1 MAFLALL
8 VVAGVAGA
16 EQHRAVGSL
25 VRPAAVRVLPAPASF
40 SVRQRAP
47 ALEPAVNFTGTWRL
61 ARQENFDEF
70 LRSAGVPWPLRR
82 LASVD
87 RPRMVIRHDGGR
99 FVWQHREAKKT
110 QVIDAVIGSGVT
122 VSCRSPVSTRA
133 RRSSSPFF
141 AYRLRRAP
149 LQRRWASPCL

>member
-1 MAFLALL
+1 MA
-8 VVAGVAGA
+8 AG
-16 EQHRAVGSL
+16 RSL
-25 VRPAAVRVLPAPASF
+25 
-40 SVRQRAP
+40 
-47 ALEPAVNFTGTWRL
+47 
-61 ARQENFDEF
+61 
-70 LRSAGVPWPLRR
+70 
-82 LASVD
+82 
-87 RPRMVIRHDGGR
+87 GGR

-149 LQRRWASPCL
+149 LQRRWASPCP